1 MEGDLVIAVRADL
14 FEVAIIRFERIDAK
28 LVARLFKQEVPGALD
43 VLGSE
48 RLAVVPF
55 DALAQRK
62 GLITGN
68 AALAEKQGGI
78 LKTEMPDSPPS
89 MSILE
94 EVTLLTR
101 LTMMGVFNNLVMF
114 DQHVKQVS
122 LQSIVA
128 DLASSWTWNE
138 DGTASSNVPVATRS
152 RKDHIIA

>member
-1 MEGDLVIAVRADL
+1 
-14 FEVAIIRFERIDAK
+14 
-28 LVARLFKQEVPGALD
+28 
-43 VLGSE
+43 
-48 RLAVVPF
+48 
-55 DALAQRK
+55 
-62 GLITGN
+62 
-68 AALAEKQGGI
+68 LAEKQGGI
-78 LKTEMPDSPPS
+78 LKIEMPDSPPS

>member
-1 MEGDLVIAVRADL
+1 MKLTLRIAVA
-14 FEVAIIRFERIDAK
+14 AITLLIAISASGT
-28 LVARLFKQEVPGALD
+28 A
-43 VLGSE
+43 S
-48 RLAVVPF
+48 
-55 DALAQRK
+55 AQK
-62 GLITGN
+62 
-68 AALAEKQGGI
+68 AGGI
-78 LKTEMPDSPPS
+78 LKMYSLDSPAS